1 MLKIKVLILTEGTQL
16 DHKLISSSTNQRGN
30 GESSISKQS
39 CCFCLLSWA
48 LCKVII
54 NLCSVTPRMSVPSLN
69 CLHYRLLP
77 VKKEIFVPTVAKCFF
92 KEVHRIVG
100 VFSVL
105 LQVLYLTFPFIY
117 QGLSVDSFYR
127 RFLNNQNSITVCAQD
142 KIQMVL
148 EGRWALWGYLVFHG
162 ITRYCMVAREGIA
175 VRTWTERISSI

>member
-39 CCFCLLSWA
+39 CCFCLLSWT

-54 NLCSVTPRMSVPSLN
+54 NLCSVTPQMSVPSLN

-77 VKKEIFVPTVAKCFF
+77 VKKEIFVPTVAKTKRFIGLLGF
-92 KEVHRIVG
+92 
-100 VFSVL
+100 FSVL
-105 LQVLYLTFPFIY
+105 LQVLYVTFPFIY

-148 EGRWALWGYLVFHG
+148 EGR
-162 ITRYCMVAREGIA
+162 
-175 VRTWTERISSI
+175 

>member
-39 CCFCLLSWA
+39 CCFCLLSWT

-54 NLCSVTPRMSVPSLN
+54 NLCSVTPQMSVPSLN

-100 VFSVL
+100 VFLCITAGSL
-105 LQVLYLTFPFIY
+105 HYISLYLPRPVSGFIL
-117 QGLSVDSFYR
+117 Q
-127 RFLNNQNSITVCAQD
+127 
-142 KIQMVL
+142 
-148 EGRWALWGYLVFHG
+148 ALFK
-162 ITRYCMVAREGIA
+162 
-175 VRTWTERISSI
+175 